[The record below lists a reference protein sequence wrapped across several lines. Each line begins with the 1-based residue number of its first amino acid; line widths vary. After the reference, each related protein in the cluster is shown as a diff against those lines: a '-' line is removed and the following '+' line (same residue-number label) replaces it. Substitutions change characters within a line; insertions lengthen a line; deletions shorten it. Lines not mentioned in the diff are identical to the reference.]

1 MKRCPLIF
9 LFLALSVAAGACS
22 HGEESECGKYVAA
35 LGGQNPYGA
44 FKSIRDNMCQDAL
57 EPLKGMIKPDGARNA
72 EIIRLVI
79 DLWDPNAVEFK
90 GQAEKFEGKKDV
102 YKEIMA
108 LGLEQP
114 ETALL
119 AATAISDWQ
128 MYDLRPNL
136 LAMVESDLER
146 PSPEFVKSYQN
157 ALRAALGIEMD
168 DRGEMVI
175 TNDPDSDQEAM
186 YVKLLNSMHDEPD
199 YIQVNRMAALA
210 LGKLKAQSPEAIKAL
225 MKGLFLVS
233 KSGQHI
239 VPTVLVTLLRIGPS
253 AVPALLD
260 IVSSPPG
267 DPKVQYM
274 EEFAIPNGISD
285 WRWRRGDRIPL
296 VLSRIRDPR
305 AAMPLLKDMTRPM
318 VQPAGLSKSLLQD
331 WTITQT
337 NRIKFGQAT
346 LMSVGEGPEFQQVA
360 LRAMRDMKTPVESR
374 LDLALA
380 LAFKATTEST
390 DTLFKVIFE
399 EEEEEEDWDEE
410 EEAPAAPVAA
420 APAEGE
426 KAEAEKKEGEAAPAP
441 KKAAV
446 KEEPLP
452 PPATQADFVINFMM
466 TLAYA
471 LDADHLELFDRIF
484 EADFDEVFAE
494 TQGADAILERLK
506 KEDLQVLLNTVRI
519 AGKDYTKWLGIFKG
533 QKVRGEGD
541 LSFDPTK
548 IKDKFFVSM
557 ARTKAALMLSTWKL
571 GKKKKGE
578 LVALYL
584 KTYKDLEYNPDFD
597 DFRRALLLGIERQ
610 AKGDKQFARTFED
623 FLTEERKKENTFPA
637 ARFWN
642 QQVEALVFFLQRG

>member
-1 MKRCPLIF
+1 MF
-9 LFLALSVAAGACS
+9 VFLALIIAASGCS
-22 HGEESECGKYVAA
+22 HGEESECGKYVAM

-44 FKSIRDNMCQDAL
+44 LKSIRDNKCQDAL
-57 EPLKGMIKPDGARNA
+57 EPLKAMIKPDGARNA

-90 GQAEKFEGKKDV
+90 AEAEKFEAKKDV

-136 LAMVESDLER
+136 IAMVASDLER

-168 DRGEMVI
+168 ERGEMVI
-175 TNDPDSDQEAM
+175 THEPDGEQEAM
-186 YVKLLNSMHDEPD
+186 YVRLLNSMHDEPD

-210 LGKLKAQSPEAIKAL
+210 LGTLKAKSPDAVKAL
-225 MKGLFLVS
+225 VKGLFLVS

-239 VPTVLVTLLRIGPS
+239 VPTVLVTLLRIGPP

-318 VQPAGLSKSLLQD
+318 VQPAGLSKALLQD

-346 LMSVGEGPEFQQVA
+346 LMSVGEGPEFQMTA

-399 EEEEEEDWDEE
+399 EEFDEDEEEEE
-410 EEAPAAPVAA
+410 EEAPAVAAA
-420 APAEGE
+420 APADADKAEGAE
-426 KAEAEKKEGEAAPAP
+426 KAADAAPAEKAPAP
-441 KKAAV
+441 KKAV
-446 KEEPLP
+446 KAEPLP
-452 PPATQADFVINFMM
+452 PTATQADFVINFMM

-506 KEDLQVLLNTVRI
+506 KEDLQVLVNTVRV
-519 AGKDYTKWLGIFKG
+519 AGKDYKKWLGIFKG

-541 LSFDPTK
+541 LTFDPTK
-548 IKDKFFVSM
+548 IKDKFYVSM
-557 ARTKAALMLSTWKL
+557 ARTKAALMLSTWSL

-578 LVALYL
+578 LIALYL
-584 KTYKDLEYNPDFD
+584 QTYKDLEYNPDFD

-610 AKGDKQFARTFED
+610 AKGNKEFGRTFED

-642 QQVEALVFFLQRG
+642 QQVEALVFFLLRG

>member
-1 MKRCPLIF
+1 MKRCPVIF
-9 LFLALSVAAGACS
+9 LFLALVVAAGACS
-22 HGEESECGKYVAA
+22 HGEESECGKYVAM

-44 FKSIRDNMCQDAL
+44 FKSIRDNKCQDAL
-57 EPLKGMIKPDGARNA
+57 EPLKGMMDSEGARHA
-72 EIIRLVI
+72 EIVRLVI
-79 DLWDPNAVEFK
+79 DLWDPSAVEFK
-90 GQAEKFEGKKDV
+90 VEAEKFAAKKDV

-108 LGLEQP
+108 KGLERP

-119 AATAISDWQ
+119 AATAISDWL
-128 MYDLRPNL
+128 MFDLRPNL
-136 LAMVESDLER
+136 VAMIDKDLGS
-146 PSPEFVKSYQN
+146 PSPQFVKTYQN
-157 ALRAALGIEMD
+157 ALRAILGTETD
-168 DRGEMVI
+168 DAGELVI
-175 TNDPDSDQEAM
+175 TNDPTGDQEPI
-186 YVKLLNSMHDEPD
+186 YVRLLNSVHDEPD
-199 YIQVNRMAALA
+199 YIQVNRMAAMA
-210 LGKLKAQSPEAIKAL
+210 LGKLRAKSPEAIQAL
-225 MKGLFLVS
+225 IKGLFMVS

-239 VPTVLVTLLRIGPS
+239 VPTTLHTLLAIGPP

-260 IVSSPPG
+260 IVTSPPG

-305 AAMPLLKDMTRPM
+305 TAMPLLKDMTRPM
-318 VQPAGLSKSLLQD
+318 VQPAGLSQQLLQD

-337 NRIKFGQAT
+337 NRIKFGQAA
-346 LMSVGEGPEFQQVA
+346 LMSVGAGPEFQQTA
-360 LRAMRDMKTPVESR
+360 LRAMRDMNTPVESR

-380 LAFKATTEST
+380 LAFKATSEST
-390 DTLFKVIFE
+390 DTLFRVIFE
-399 EEEEEEDWDEE
+399 EEVDEDDADLDE
-410 EEAPAAPVAA
+410 AVAA
-420 APAEGE
+420 KP
-426 KAEAEKKEGEAAPAP
+426 
-441 KKAAV
+441 AV

-452 PPATQADFVINFMM
+452 PTAIQADFVINFMM

-484 EADFDEVFAE
+484 EADFDEIFAD

-506 KEDLQVLLNTVRI
+506 KEDLQVLLDTVRV

-541 LSFDPTK
+541 QSFDPTK
-548 IKDKFFVSM
+548 IKDKFYVSM
-557 ARTKAALMLSTWKL
+557 ARTKAALMLSTWSL

-584 KTYKDLEYNPDFD
+584 QTYKDLEYNPDFD
-597 DFRRALLLGIERQ
+597 DFRRSLLLGLERQ
-610 AKGDKQFARTFED
+610 AAGDKEFVRAFED
-623 FLTEERKKENTFPA
+623 FLVDERKKENAFPA

-642 QQVEALVFFLQRG
+642 QQVEALLFFLQRS

>member
-1 MKRCPLIF
+1 MKRCPLVV
-9 LFLALSVAAGACS
+9 LFLALAIAAGACS
-22 HGEESECGKYVAA
+22 HGEESECGKYVAM

-44 FKSIRDNMCQDAL
+44 LKSIRDNRCQDAL

-72 EIIRLVI
+72 DIIRLVI

-90 GQAEKFEGKKDV
+90 IEAEKFAGKKGL
-102 YKEIMA
+102 YKDIMA

-136 LAMVESDLER
+136 VAMIATDLER

-157 ALRAALGIEMD
+157 ALRAALGIEVD
-168 DRGEMVI
+168 DQGEMVI
-175 TNDPDSDQEAM
+175 TYDPESTQEEM
-186 YVKLLNSMHDEPD
+186 YVKLLNSMHDESD

-210 LGKLKAQSPEAIKAL
+210 LGKLRAKSPEAIKAL
-225 MKGLFLVS
+225 VKGLFMVS

-239 VPTVLVTLLRIGPS
+239 VPTVLLTLLRIGPP

-260 IVSSPPG
+260 IVTSLPG
-267 DPKVQYM
+267 DPKVRYM

-296 VLSRIRDPR
+296 VLSRIRDPQT
-305 AAMPLLKDMTRPM
+305 AMPLLRDMTRPM
-318 VQPAGLSKSLLQD
+318 VQPAGLSKQLLED

-337 NRIKFGQAT
+337 NRIKFGQAA
-346 LMSVGEGPEFQQVA
+346 LMSVGEGPAFQQTA
-360 LRAMRDMKTPVESR
+360 LRAMRDMRTPVEAR

-380 LAFKATTEST
+380 LAFKAKSESI
-390 DTLFKVIFE
+390 DTLFKVIFVE
-399 EEEEEEDWDEE
+399 EESDEDEGDFEQ
-410 EEAPAAPVAA
+410 EAPAAPAPVDAAAKVDGEA
-420 APAEGE
+420 APAEG
-426 KAEAEKKEGEAAPAP
+426 APAP
-441 KKAAV
+441 ATAAV

-466 TLAYA
+466 TLVYA

-484 EADFDEVFAE
+484 EADFDEIFAE

-506 KEDLQVLLNTVRI
+506 KEDLQVLLNTVRV
-519 AGKDYTKWLGIFKG
+519 AGKDYQKWLDIFKG

-541 LSFDPTK
+541 LTFDPTK
-548 IKDKFFVSM
+548 IKDKFYVSM
-557 ARTKAALMLSTWKL
+557 ARTKAALQLSTWSL
-571 GKKKKGE
+571 GKKKKAD

-584 KTYKDLEYNPDFD
+584 QTYKDLEYNPDFD
-597 DFRRALLLGIERQ
+597 DFRRSVLLGIERQ
-610 AKGDKQFARTFED
+610 AVGNKEFVLTFED
-623 FLTEERKKENTFPA
+623 FLTEERKKESAFPA

-642 QQVEALVFFLQRG
+642 QQVEALLFFLQRS

>member
-1 MKRCPLIF
+1 MKCCPLIV
-9 LFLALSVAAGACS
+9 LFLALAVVAGACS
-22 HGEESECGKYVAA
+22 HGEESECGKYVAM

-44 FKSIRDNMCQDAL
+44 FKSIRDNACQDAL

-72 EIIRLVI
+72 DIIRLVI
-79 DLWDPNAVEFK
+79 DLWNPSAAEFK
-90 GQAEKFEGKKDV
+90 DEAEKFSGKRDT

-119 AATAISDWQ
+119 AATAISDWE

-136 LAMVESDLER
+136 IEMMASDLER
-146 PSPEFVKSYQN
+146 PTPEFVKTYQN
-157 ALRAALGIEMD
+157 ALRAGLGIQTD
-168 DRGEMVI
+168 DRGETVI
-175 TNDPDSDQEAM
+175 TNDPDLEQEPM
-186 YVKLLNSMHDEPD
+186 YVVLLNSTHDEPD
-199 YIQVNRMAALA
+199 YIQVNRMAAMA
-210 LGKLKAQSPEAIKAL
+210 LGKLRAQSPEAIEALVKA
-225 MKGLFLVS
+225 LFLVS

-239 VPTVLVTLLRIGPS
+239 VPTVLYSLLRIGPP

-267 DPKVQYM
+267 DPKVRYM

-305 AAMPLLKDMTRPM
+305 AAMPLLRDMTRPM
-318 VQPAGLSKSLLQD
+318 VQPAGLSRQLLQD

-346 LMSVGEGPEFQQVA
+346 LMSVGEGPEFHDVA
-360 LRAMRDMKTPVESR
+360 LRAMRDMKTPVEAR

-380 LAFKATTEST
+380 LAFKATSEST
-390 DTLFKVIFE
+390 DVLFKVIFE
-399 EEEEEEDWDEE
+399 EEDLEDDEL
-410 EEAPAAPVAA
+410 
-420 APAEGE
+420 AEGALKSRVK
-426 KAEAEKKEGEAAPAP
+426 KAES
-441 KKAAV
+441 
-446 KEEPLP
+446 LP

-484 EADFDEVFAE
+484 EADFDEIFAE

-506 KEDLQVLLNTVRI
+506 KEDLQVLLDTVRV
-519 AGKDYTKWLGIFKG
+519 AGKDYKKWLGIFKG
-533 QKVRGEGD
+533 QKVRGEED
-541 LSFDPTK
+541 LTFDPTK
-548 IKDKFFVSM
+548 IKDKFYVFM
-557 ARTKAALMLSTWKL
+557 ARTKAALLLSTWKL
-571 GKKKKGE
+571 DKKKKAE
-578 LVALYL
+578 LVELFL
-584 KTYKDLEYNPDFD
+584 QTYKGLEYNPDYD

-610 AKGDKQFARTFED
+610 GAGDKEFARAVED
-623 FLTEERKKENTFPA
+623 FLADERKKENTFPA

-642 QQVEALVFFLQRG
+642 QQMEALLFFLQRS

>member
-1 MKRCPLIF
+1 MKRCPLII
-9 LFLALSVAAGACS
+9 LFVALAIAAGACS
-22 HGEESECGKYVAA
+22 HGEESECGKYVAS

-72 EIIRLVI
+72 DIIRLVI
-79 DLWDPNAVEFK
+79 DLWDPSAVEFK
-90 GQAEKFEGKKDV
+90 SQAEKFEGKKDV

-136 LAMVESDLER
+136 VAMVANDLER

-175 TNDPDSDQEAM
+175 TNDPDADQEPM

-210 LGKLKAQSPEAIKAL
+210 LGKLKAKSPDAVKAL
-225 MKGLFLVS
+225 VKGLFLVS

-239 VPTVLVTLLRIGPS
+239 VPTVLVTLLRIGPP

-260 IVSSPPG
+260 IVTSPPG

-305 AAMPLLKDMTRPM
+305 AAMPMLKDMTRPM
-318 VQPAGLSKSLLQD
+318 VQPAGISKSILED

-360 LRAMRDMKTPVESR
+360 LRAMRDMKTPVEAR

-380 LAFKATTEST
+380 LAFKATGEST

-399 EEEEEEDWDEE
+399 EEEEDLDDVLEVGAPDP
-410 EEAPAAPVAA
+410 PAAAGVAD
-420 APAEGE
+420 
-426 KAEAEKKEGEAAPAP
+426 AEKKDGEAAPAP
-441 KKAAV
+441 KKVAV
-446 KEEPLP
+446 KEEALP

-484 EADFDEVFAE
+484 EADFDEIFAE
-494 TQGADAILERLK
+494 SQGADAILERLK
-506 KEDLQVLLNTVRI
+506 KEDLQVLLNTVRV

-541 LSFDPTK
+541 LTFDPTK

-557 ARTKAALMLSTWKL
+557 ARTKAALLLSTWSL
-571 GKKKKGE
+571 GKKKKAE
-578 LVALYL
+578 LIALYL
-584 KTYKDLEYNPDFD
+584 QTYKDLEYNPDFD
-597 DFRRALLLGIERQ
+597 DLRRALLLGIERQ
-610 AKGDKQFARTFED
+610 AKGDKEFARTFEE
-623 FLTEERKKENTFPA
+623 FLNEERKKENTFPA

-642 QQVEALVFFLQRG
+642 QQVEGLVYFLQRS

>member
-1 MKRCPLIF
+1 MKRCPLIV
-9 LFLALSVAAGACS
+9 LVLTLVVTAGACS
-22 HGEESECGKYVAA
+22 HGEESECGKYVAM

-44 FKSIRDNMCQDAL
+44 FKSIDDNKCQDAL
-57 EPLKGMIKPDGARNA
+57 EPLKGMIKPGGARNA
-72 EIIRLVI
+72 EIVRLVI
-79 DLWDPNAVEFK
+79 DLWDPGAVEFK
-90 GQAEKFEGKKDV
+90 IEAEKFEGKKDV

-136 LAMVESDLER
+136 LAMIVNDLER

-157 ALRAALGIEMD
+157 ALRAALGIEVD

-186 YVKLLNSMHDEPD
+186 YVKLLNSMHDESD
-199 YIQVNRMAALA
+199 YIQVNRMAALS
-210 LGKLKAQSPEAIKAL
+210 LGKLRSRSPEAVKAL
-225 MKGLFLVS
+225 IKGLFMVS

-239 VPTVLVTLLRIGPS
+239 VPTVLITLLRIGPP

-260 IVSSPPG
+260 IVSSLPG
-267 DPKVQYM
+267 DPKVRYM

-296 VLSRIRDPR
+296 VLSRIRDPQT
-305 AAMPLLKDMTRPM
+305 AMPLLKDMTRPM
-318 VQPAGLSKSLLQD
+318 VQPAGLSKQLLQD

-337 NRIKFGQAT
+337 NRIKFGQAA
-346 LMSVGEGPEFQQVA
+346 LMSVGEGPEFQETA
-360 LRAMRDMKTPVESR
+360 LRAMRDMKTPVEAR

-380 LAFKATTEST
+380 LAFKAKPESI

-399 EEEEEEDWDEE
+399 EEESDEDEIE
-410 EEAPAAPVAA
+410 VEAPAAP
-420 APAEGE
+420 AET
-426 KAEAEKKEGEAAPAP
+426 APAP
-441 KKAAV
+441 AKVAAKK
-446 KEEPLP
+446 EPLP

-471 LDADHLELFDRIF
+471 MDADHLELFDRIF
-484 EADFDEVFAE
+484 EADFDEIFAE

-506 KEDLQVLLNTVRI
+506 KEDLQVLLNTVRV
-519 AGKDYTKWLGIFKG
+519 AGKDYKKWLGIFKG

-541 LSFDPTK
+541 MTFDPTK
-548 IKDKFFVSM
+548 IKDKFYVSM
-557 ARTKAALMLSTWKL
+557 ARTKAALLLSTWSL
-571 GKKKKGE
+571 GKKKKAE

-584 KTYKDLEYNPDFD
+584 QAYKDLEYNPDFD
-597 DFRRALLLGIERQ
+597 DFRRAVLLGIERQ
-610 AKGDKQFARTFED
+610 AVGNKEFALTLED
-623 FLTEERKKENTFPA
+623 FLTDERKKENTFPA

-642 QQVEALVFFLQRG
+642 QQVEALLYFLQRS